1 MNAAQPQE
9 LTHAQQRMV
18 LETIAGRMD
27 TINRLLMALQ
37 VNAFEEHDAGPV
49 LDAAQFMAV
58 SVGAMAD
65 DATGGGVCGDMRR
78 WLYGPLFAG
87 YGRQGGAA

>member
-18 LETIAGRMD
+18 LEAIAGRMA
-27 TINRLLMALQ
+27 TVNRLLMALQ
-37 VNAFEEHDAGPV
+37 GNAFDEFDAGPV
-49 LDAAQFMAV
+49 LDAAQFMAA

-65 DATGGGVCGDMRR
+65 EATGGRVFGDMND
-78 WLYGPLFAG
+78 WLYGPLFAE